1 MTNIGQMMKKMQE
14 MQSRMSQLQSELA
27 DAEVTGSAGGGMVS
41 AVMNGK
47 GLLKR
52 VKLDTSL
59 INPAETEVLEDLVV
73 AAVND
78 AKSKADAMAQNQLGK
93 LTGGLPLPPGFKLP
107 L

>member
-59 INPAETEVLEDLVV
+59 INPAEAEVLEDLVV